1 MKRAAALAFAAGVV
15 LAPFAASGSASFQ
28 ELLTRPRPVPDAHIA
43 YGKDAL
49 QYGDLY
55 LPKGGGAHPVIVLI
69 HGGCWLGALPG
80 PELMD
85 PMVDP
90 LRARGFAVWNIE
102 YRRIGQNGG
111 GYPGTFQDIGAAIDE
126 LRMIA
131 PAHHLDLG
139 HVVLA
144 GHSAGGHLAAW
155 AAARPRIAK
164 TSVLYSKT
172 PLAIHGVVSLSG
184 ILDLESYRATGP
196 SACGG
201 PATIDALVGR
211 HADPYADTSPARL
224 LPAGVPET
232 ILSGG
237 SDRIVPA
244 SFGHDYAKIAKGA
257 GDRVDDVEL
266 PGTGHFD
273 MIDPLSPA
281 WPAIDAA
288 IEKAAK

>member
-1 MKRAAALAFAAGVV
+1 MR
-15 LAPFAASGSASFQ
+15 
-28 ELLTRPRPVPDAHIA
+28 T
-43 YGKDAL
+43 
-49 QYGDLY
+49 
-55 LPKGGGAHPVIVLI
+55 
-69 HGGCWLGALPG
+69 
-80 PELMD
+80 
-85 PMVDP
+85 
-90 LRARGFAVWNIE
+90 
-102 YRRIGQNGG
+102 
-111 GYPGTFQDIGAAIDE
+111 
-126 LRMIA
+126 IA

-139 HVVLA
+139 HVVLV

-155 AAARPRIAK
+155 AAARPRIAG
-164 TSVLYSKT
+164 TSALYSKT

-184 ILDLESYRATGP
+184 ILDLASYRATGP

-211 HADPYADTSPARL
+211 HDDPYADTSPARL
-224 LPAGVPET
+224 LPSGVPET

-244 SFGHDYAKIAKGA
+244 SFGHDYAKSAKA
-257 GDRVDDVEL
+257 TGDRVEDIEL
-266 PGTGHFD
+266 PGAGHFD